1 MPKGLARARHSAD
14 RPPELTGRGG
24 PEPSFR
30 RTRAQCRINEPVVSR
45 RQPAIFAHDP
55 FESIPKL
62 NIASATTNRSV
73 HVTTFSVL
81 FAISTCHLLND
92 MMQSLLAAIYPQ
104 LKISLQL
111 NFVQVGLITATYQ
124 FTASMLQPLVGL
136 YADRKPLPFSLPAG
150 MVSTLIGLLLLSVAH
165 SYSLLLTASA
175 MVGLGSATFH
185 PESARVARMA
195 SGGRYGLAQSLFQVG
210 GNLGQ
215 ALGPVGAAAI
225 VLSYGQSSIAWFALM
240 ALLSIT
246 ILTYVGLWYKHHGL
260 ARMKAGA
267 KLVSPHGLSRAQ
279 VAGAILILLSL
290 IFSKQIYFSG
300 IQTFYTFYLIH
311 HFGVSLRTAQLYL
324 SLFLIPVAVGTL
336 AGGLIGDRIG
346 RKYVIWFSV
355 LGALPFSLLLPYTN
369 LLWTGV
375 LSVFI
380 GLTLSSAFPA
390 IVVFAQELVPGKVG
404 TISGLFF
411 GFAFGLSG
419 LGAAAFGWIADHTSV
434 EFVYHLTSFLPALGL
449 LAAWLPDL
457 SHVRHTIVVTEP
469 EEQLTV

>member
-1 MPKGLARARHSAD
+1 LTVAVSTAD
-14 RPPELTGRGG
+14 
-24 PEPSFR
+24 
-30 RTRAQCRINEPVVSR
+30 
-45 RQPAIFAHDP
+45 
-55 FESIPKL
+55 
-62 NIASATTNRSV
+62 RSV

-104 LKISLQL
+104 LKIALQL

-136 YADRKPLPFSLPAG
+136 YADRRPLPFSLPAG
-150 MVSTLIGLLLLSVAH
+150 MVSTLIGLLLLSVSH
-165 SYSLLLTASA
+165 TYGLLLTASA
-175 MVGLGSATFH
+175 LVGLGSATFH

-210 GNLGQ
+210 GNFGQ
-215 ALGPVGAAAI
+215 ALGPIGAAAI
-225 VLSYGQSSIAWFALM
+225 VLSYGQKSIAWFALM

-246 ILTYVGLWYKHHGL
+246 ILSFVGIWYKHHGI
-260 ARMKAGA
+260 ARIRAGA
-267 KLVSPHGLSRAQ
+267 KLVSPHGLSKKQ
-279 VAGAILILLSL
+279 VIGSILILLTL

-300 IQTFYTFYLIH
+300 IQTYYTFYLMH
-311 HFGVSLRTAQLYL
+311 HFGVPLRTAQLYL

-355 LGALPFSLLLPYTN
+355 LGALPFSLMLPYAS
-369 LLWTGV
+369 LFWTGV
-375 LSVFI
+375 LSVCI
-380 GLTLSSAFPA
+380 GLTLSSSFPA
-390 IVVFAQELVPGKVG
+390 IVVYAQELVPGKVG

-419 LGAAAFGWIADHTSV
+419 VGAAAFGWVADRTSV
-434 EFVYHLTSFLPALGL
+434 EFVYGLTSFLPALGL

-457 SHVRHTIVVTEP
+457 SRVRDPVLMPAPTK
-469 EEQLTV
+469 

>member
-1 MPKGLARARHSAD
+1 LTAATSTAD
-14 RPPELTGRGG
+14 
-24 PEPSFR
+24 
-30 RTRAQCRINEPVVSR
+30 
-45 RQPAIFAHDP
+45 
-55 FESIPKL
+55 
-62 NIASATTNRSV
+62 RSV

-104 LKISLQL
+104 LKATLEL

-150 MVSTLIGLLLLSVAH
+150 MVSTLFGLLLLSVSH
-165 SYSLLLTASA
+165 TYGLLLIASA
-175 MVGLGSATFH
+175 LVGLGSATFH

-210 GNLGQ
+210 GNFGQ
-215 ALGPVGAAAI
+215 ALGPIGAAAI
-225 VLSYGQSSIAWFALM
+225 VLSFGQKSIAWFALM

-246 ILTYVGLWYKHHGL
+246 ILSFVGVWYKRHGL
-260 ARMKAGA
+260 ARIRAGA
-267 KLVSPHGLSRAQ
+267 KLISPHGLSKGQ
-279 VAGAILILLSL
+279 VAGSILILLTL

-300 IQTFYTFYLIH
+300 IQTYYTFYLIH
-311 HFGVSLRTAQLYL
+311 HFGVPLRTAQLYL

-355 LGALPFSLLLPYTN
+355 LGALPFSLMLPYAS
-369 LLWTGV
+369 LFWTGV

-380 GLTLSSAFPA
+380 GLTLSSSFPA

-419 LGAAAFGWIADHTSV
+419 LGAAAFGWIADRTSV
-434 EFVYHLTSFLPALGL
+434 EFVYSLTSFLPALGL

-457 SHVRHTIVVTEP
+457 SRVRDPVLIP
-469 EEQLTV
+469 AAAK

>member
-1 MPKGLARARHSAD
+1 MITAPSSA
-14 RPPELTGRGG
+14 E
-24 PEPSFR
+24 
-30 RTRAQCRINEPVVSR
+30 
-45 RQPAIFAHDP
+45 
-55 FESIPKL
+55 
-62 NIASATTNRSV
+62 RSV

-81 FAISTCHLLND
+81 FAISFCHLLND

-104 LKISLQL
+104 LKIALQL

-136 YADRKPLPFSLPAG
+136 YADRRPLPFSLPLG
-150 MVSTLIGLLLLSVAH
+150 MVSTLIGLLLLSVSHTYAM
-165 SYSLLLTASA
+165 LLGAAAL
-175 MVGLGSATFH
+175 VGLGSATFH

-210 GNLGQ
+210 GNFGQ

-225 VLSYGQSSIAWFALM
+225 VLTFGQKSIAWFALM
-240 ALLSIT
+240 ALLAIA
-246 ILTYVGLWYKHHGL
+246 ILSYVGLWYKHHGL

-279 VAGAILILLSL
+279 VLLSILILLSL

-300 IQTFYTFYLIH
+300 IQTYYTFYLIH

-324 SLFLIPVAVGTL
+324 ALFLIPVAVGTL

-355 LGALPFSLLLPYTN
+355 LGALPFSLALPYAS

-375 LSVFI
+375 LSVCI
-380 GLTLSSAFPA
+380 GLTLSSSFPA

-404 TISGLFF
+404 TMSGLFF

-419 LGAAAFGWIADHTSV
+419 VGAAAFGWIADQTSV
-434 EFVYHLTSFLPALGL
+434 EFVYRLTSFLPALGL

-457 SHVRHTIVVTEP
+457 SRVRDAELVPVAAK
-469 EEQLTV
+469 

>member
-1 MPKGLARARHSAD
+1 M
-14 RPPELTGRGG
+14 T
-24 PEPSFR
+24 
-30 RTRAQCRINEPVVSR
+30 TVSTH
-45 RQPAIFAHDP
+45 A
-55 FESIPKL
+55 E
-62 NIASATTNRSV
+62 RSV

-104 LKISLQL
+104 LKITLQL
-111 NFVQVGLITATYQ
+111 NFIQVGLITATYQ

-136 YADRKPLPFSLPAG
+136 VADRRPLPFSLPGG
-150 MVSTLIGLLLLSVAH
+150 MVSTLIGLLLLSVSH
-165 SYSLLLTASA
+165 TYPMLLTASA
-175 MVGLGSATFH
+175 LVGLGSATFH

-210 GNLGQ
+210 GNFGQ
-215 ALGPVGAAAI
+215 ALGPIGAAAI
-225 VLSYGQSSIAWFALM
+225 VLSYGQKSIAWFALM

-246 ILTYVGLWYKHHGL
+246 ILSWVGIWYKHHGV
-260 ARMKAGA
+260 ARMRAGA
-267 KLVSPHGLSRAQ
+267 KLVSPHGLSRPQ
-279 VAGAILILLSL
+279 VVLSIVILLAL

-300 IQTFYTFYLIH
+300 IQTYYTFYLIH
-311 HFGVSLRTAQLYL
+311 HFGVPLRTAQLYL

-355 LGALPFSLLLPYTN
+355 LGALPFSLLLPHVN
-369 LLWTGV
+369 LFWTGV

-380 GLTLSSAFPA
+380 GLTLSSSFPA

-419 LGAAAFGWIADHTSV
+419 VGAAAFGWIADRTSV
-434 EFVYHLTSFLPALGL
+434 EFVYELTSFLPALGL

-457 SHVRHTIVVTEP
+457 SRVRDP
-469 EEQLTV
+469 ELVPAPAK

>member
-1 MPKGLARARHSAD
+1 LTAAVSTAD
-14 RPPELTGRGG
+14 
-24 PEPSFR
+24 
-30 RTRAQCRINEPVVSR
+30 
-45 RQPAIFAHDP
+45 
-55 FESIPKL
+55 
-62 NIASATTNRSV
+62 RSV

-104 LKISLQL
+104 LKIALQL
-111 NFVQVGLITATYQ
+111 SFVQVGLITATYQ

-136 YADRKPLPFSLPAG
+136 YADRRPLPFSLPAG
-150 MVSTLIGLLLLSVAH
+150 MVSTLFGLLLLSVSH
-165 SYSLLLTASA
+165 TYLLLLTASA
-175 MVGLGSATFH
+175 LVGLGSATFH

-215 ALGPVGAAAI
+215 ALGPIGAAAI
-225 VLSYGQSSIAWFALM
+225 VLTFGQGSIAWFALL
-240 ALLSIT
+240 ALVSIT
-246 ILTYVGLWYKHHGL
+246 ILIFVGIWYKHHGL
-260 ARMKAGA
+260 ARIRAGA
-267 KLVSPHGLSRAQ
+267 KLISPHGLSKGE
-279 VAGAILILLSL
+279 VTGSILILLTL

-300 IQTFYTFYLIH
+300 IQTYYTFYLIH
-311 HFGVSLRTAQLYL
+311 HFGVPLRTAQLYL

-336 AGGLIGDRIG
+336 AGGLIGDRVG

-355 LGALPFSLLLPYTN
+355 LGALPFSLMLPYAS
-369 LLWTGV
+369 LFWTGV

-380 GLTLSSAFPA
+380 GLTLSSSFPA

-419 LGAAAFGWIADHTSV
+419 VGAAAFGWIADRTSV
-434 EFVYHLTSFLPALGL
+434 EFVYTLTSFLPALGL

-457 SHVRHTIVVTEP
+457 SRVRDPVLMP
-469 EEQLTV
+469 AAAK

>member
-1 MPKGLARARHSAD
+1 MS
-14 RPPELTGRGG
+14 RGG
-24 PEPSFR
+24 RWLFS
-30 RTRAQCRINEPVVSR
+30 
-45 RQPAIFAHDP
+45 AHDEP
-55 FESIPKL
+55 RTDSNLTAISSTSQRSI
-62 NIASATTNRSV
+62 

-81 FAISTCHLLND
+81 FAISFCHLLND

-104 LKISLQL
+104 LKTDLELS
-111 NFVQVGLITATYQ
+111 FVQVGLITATYQ

-136 YADRKPLPFSLPAG
+136 YADRRPLPFSLPAG
-150 MVSTLIGLLLLSVAH
+150 MISTLIGLLLLSVSH
-165 SYSLLLTASA
+165 TYPLLLTASA

-225 VLSYGQSSIAWFALM
+225 VLSFGQKSIAWFALM
-240 ALLSIT
+240 ALLAIT
-246 ILTYVGLWYKHHGL
+246 ILSYVGMWYKNHGL

-267 KLVSPHGLSRAQ
+267 KLISPHGLSRRQ
-279 VAGAILILLSL
+279 VLGAISILLAL

-300 IQTFYTFYLIH
+300 IQTYYTFYLIH

-336 AGGLIGDRIG
+336 AGGVIGDRIG
-346 RKYVIWFSV
+346 RKYVIWFSI
-355 LGALPFSLLLPYTN
+355 LAALPFSLMLPYMN
-369 LLWTGV
+369 LFWTGV

-380 GLTLSSAFPA
+380 GLTLSSSFPA

-419 LGAAAFGWIADHTSV
+419 LGAAAFGLIADHTSV
-434 EFVYHLTSFLPALGL
+434 EFVYRLTSFLPALGL

-457 SHVRHTIVVTEP
+457 SRVRHSAPDAAPAPATS
-469 EEQLTV
+469 